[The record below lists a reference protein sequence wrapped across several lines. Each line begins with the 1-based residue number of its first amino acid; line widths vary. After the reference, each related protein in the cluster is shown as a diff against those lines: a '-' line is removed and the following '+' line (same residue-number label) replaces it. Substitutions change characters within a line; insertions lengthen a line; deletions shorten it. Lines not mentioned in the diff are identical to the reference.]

1 MINKKT
7 TNEIYDELHDRL
19 LYPSLFYISLEL
31 LNKLDQKH
39 KSLMEL
45 KHVIFALEDRT
56 YNFIVQEDSNISF
69 LLFKSEKLSTNV
81 FALVDYQSI
90 LSENQFFVLLK
101 KYKRQL
107 DAYVEVSEL
116 LSRGIDE
123 NSKPIFQKTKG
134 HFLMQ
139 EMNLK
144 EHQKVINESFTMLKK
159 ATFPKMKLDSILK
172 KNVLIDPQ
180 KISLAKG
187 IPSAKNKK
195 ATKKQQLLID
205 DDAIQDFLIRTVFTR
220 GTQT

>member
-116 LSRGIDE
+116 LNGR
-123 NSKPIFQKTKG
+123 
-134 HFLMQ
+134 
-139 EMNLK
+139 
-144 EHQKVINESFTMLKK
+144 
-159 ATFPKMKLDSILK
+159 
-172 KNVLIDPQ
+172 
-180 KISLAKG
+180 
-187 IPSAKNKK
+187 
-195 ATKKQQLLID
+195 LLW
-205 DDAIQDFLIRTVFTR
+205 
-220 GTQT
+220 